1 MPSAPDPAGQFSRPG
16 RDEVHVWSIRVS
28 SAASSLGA
36 LERLLAPDEQAR
48 AARFLREADSHRFVA
63 AHGGLRQLLG
73 RYLSLPPAA
82 LGFTIGEFGKP
93 ALADAAAGRALSFN
107 LSHAGDW
114 ILIALAAGQ
123 AVGVDVE
130 FIRPDLDFM
139 PIARTQFSPD
149 EVTALT
155 AEPPGAQAN
164 AFFRCWTRK
173 EAYLKARGQGLAY
186 SLREFSVAFGTE
198 ARPELRWVAD
208 DPSAA
213 GRWTVLDCAPAAD
226 YAGAVVVDGSAMR
239 LVVRSWDC
247 HRAGGVPN
255 RRD

>member
-1 MPSAPDPAGQFSRPG
+1 MPSTVGPGGGFSRPG

-36 LERLLAPDEQAR
+36 LARLLSPDEQAR
-48 AARFLREADSHRFVA
+48 AARFLREADRHRFVA

-73 RYLSLPPAA
+73 QYLSRSPAA
-82 LGFTIGEFGKP
+82 LEFSIGEFGKP
-93 ALADAAAGRALSFN
+93 AVADADAGRALSFN

-114 ILIALAAGQ
+114 IVVAFAAGPP
-123 AVGVDVE
+123 VGVDVE
-130 FIRPDLDFM
+130 PIRRDLDFM
-139 PIARTQFSPD
+139 TIARAQFSPE

-155 AEPPGAQAN
+155 AEAPGAQLD

-198 ARPELRWVAD
+198 SRPALRWVAD
-208 DPSAA
+208 DPGAA
-213 GRWTVLDCAPAAD
+213 QRWTVLECAPAAD
-226 YAGAVVVDGSAMR
+226 YAGAVVVEGSPIR
-239 LVVRSWDC
+239 LRARHWDC
-247 HRAGGVPN
+247 RGADAP
-255 RRD
+255 

>member
-1 MPSAPDPAGQFSRPG
+1 MPRTVGPAGEISAPG
-16 RDEVHVWSIRVS
+16 RDEVHVWSIHVS
-28 SAASSLGA
+28 SAASSPGA
-36 LERLLAPDEQAR
+36 LERLLSPDEQAR
-48 AARFLREADSHRFVA
+48 AARFLREADRHRFVA

-73 RYLSLPPAA
+73 QYLSLPPAA
-82 LGFTIGEFGKP
+82 LGFTLGEFGKP

-130 FIRPDLDFM
+130 CIRPDLDFM
-139 PIARTQFSPD
+139 PIARTQFSPE

-155 AEPPGAQAN
+155 AEAPGAQLD

-198 ARPELRWVAD
+198 SRPALRWVAD
-208 DPSAA
+208 DPGAA
-213 GRWTVLDCAPAAD
+213 QRWTVLECAPAAD
-226 YAGAVVVDGSAMR
+226 YAGAVVVEGSPIR
-239 LVVRSWDC
+239 LRARHWDC
-247 HRAGGVPN
+247 HRAAGIPI
-255 RRD
+255 RRE

>member
-1 MPSAPDPAGQFSRPG
+1 M
-16 RDEVHVWSIRVS
+16 
-28 SAASSLGA
+28 SAATPALGA
-36 LERLLAPDEQAR
+36 LERLLSADERAR
-48 AARFLREADSHRFVA
+48 AARFRRETDRHRFVA

-73 RYLSLPPAA
+73 GYLSRPPAA
-82 LGFTIGEFGKP
+82 LGFVLGEFGKP
-93 ALADAAAGRALSFN
+93 ALAEADGGRVLLFN

-130 FIRPDLDFM
+130 PIRPDLDFL
-139 PIARTQFSPD
+139 PIARTQFSP
-149 EVTALT
+149 EEIAALA
-155 AEPPGAQAN
+155 AEAPGAQVN

-186 SLREFSVAFGTE
+186 SLREFSVAFGAQ

-213 GRWTVLDCAPAAD
+213 ERWTVLECAPAAD
-226 YAGAVVVDGSAMR
+226 YAGAVVVEGAPVR
-239 LVVRSWDC
+239 LVARSWAC
-247 HRAGGVPN
+247 GGAEGLPTSQE
-255 RRD
+255 

>member
-1 MPSAPDPAGQFSRPG
+1 M
-16 RDEVHVWSIRVS
+16 S
-28 SAASSLGA
+28 SVASSLGA
-36 LERLLAPDEQAR
+36 LARLLSPDEQAR
-48 AARFLREADSHRFVA
+48 AARFRRETDRHRFVA

-73 RYLSLPPAA
+73 GYLNQPPAA
-82 LGFTIGEFGKP
+82 LGFVVGEFGKP
-93 ALADAAAGRALSFN
+93 ALADAAAGRTLSFN

-130 FIRPDLDFM
+130 PIRPDLDFM
-139 PIARTQFSPD
+139 PIARAQFSPD

-186 SLREFSVAFGTE
+186 SLRDFSVALGAET
-198 ARPELRWVAD
+198 RPALRWVAD

-213 GRWTVLDCAPAAD
+213 GRWTVLECAPAAG
-226 YAGAVVVDGSAMR
+226 YAGAVVVEGSPVR
-239 LVVRSWDC
+239 LVARPWAC
-247 HRAGGVPN
+247 GGAEGLPTSHE
-255 RRD
+255 